1 MSGLEKLPALLAA
14 GDWAAAER
22 LLRRAA
28 QGKGAGAPVFYNLG
42 KVYLEQGRAEP
53 AITWLR
59 RALAADPAHASAW
72 FELGRAAV
80 LAEDFTLAAAGF
92 DRALALIPGD
102 RDARRNLGR
111 LLLRLGRFAQAR
123 AIWTPLAGEAEADAA
138 IYRAAAECRDTDA
151 GALRTALLARPEARP
166 QAIKAL
172 VQTARGALPLSLG

>member
-1 MSGLEKLPALLAA
+1 MSGLQKLPALLAA
-14 GDWAAAER
+14 GDWVAAER
-22 LLRRAA
+22 LLKRAA

-42 KVYLEQGRAEP
+42 KVYLEQARAEP

-59 RALAADPAHASAW
+59 RAVATDPTHASAW

-80 LAEDFTLAAAGF
+80 LAEDLPLAAAGF
-92 DRALALIPGD
+92 ERALAQVPGD

-123 AIWTPLAGEAEADAA
+123 AIWAPLAGEAEADAA
-138 IYRAAAECRDTDA
+138 IYRAAAECGDA
-151 GALRTALLARPEARP
+151 DVGALRAALLARPEARP

-172 VQTARGALPLSLG
+172 VQVSKGSLPLSLG